1 MLSPGWSSYEWR
13 LRYRSYDVTELLQD
27 HPDQPVV
34 LGFALGNG
42 WFRGRLGWNGKRAF
56 YGTNLGALAQ
66 LEIRYTDGHVQ
77 TVVTDE
83 SWTAGPSAVV
93 ADDLYDG
100 QTIDAR
106 LASDAWLRPGFADDS
121 WGGVTAL
128 DFDDAL
134 LVEYVGPP
142 VVRHEEL
149 RPVKIWQSPAGKTL
163 IDFGQ
168 NLVGWLKFSVRG
180 ERGQTITLRHAEVL
194 ENGELGVRPLRTA
207 KQTDKLILSGGEDFF
222 EPTFTFHGFRYAEI
236 TGWPGELT
244 EDSLVAVVVSSE
256 LERIGEFEC
265 SDPMLNQL
273 HAQCGLGP
281 ARQLPRRA
289 QRLPAA

>member
-1 MLSPGWSSYEWR
+1 MTSPDYSRSS
-13 LRYRSYDVTELLQD
+13 SG
-27 HPDQPVV
+27 QPVV

-42 WFRGRLGWNGKRAF
+42 WFRGRLTWSGARAL
-56 YGTNLGALAQ
+56 YGDRLGAIAALVITY
-66 LEIRYTDGHVQ
+66 EDGHQ
-77 TVVTDE
+77 QVVRTDE
-83 SWTAGPSAVV
+83 SWTARAHPRWSPMIFTTGRPS
-93 ADDLYDG
+93 
-100 QTIDAR
+100 T
-106 LASDAWLRPGFADDS
+106 PGSPRMPGCVRDS
-121 WGGVTAL
+121 PMTPGAGSTAL
-128 DFDDAL
+128 DFDADK

-142 VVRHEEL
+142 VVRQEEL
-149 RPVKIWQSPAGKTL
+149 RPVKIWQSPDGKTL

-194 ENGELGVRPLRTA
+194 EHGELGVRPLRTA
-207 KQTDKLILSGGEDFF
+207 KCTDELILSGGEDFF

-273 HAQCGLGP
+273 HTQRGLGS

-289 QRLPAA
+289 ERLPAARRAAGLDR